1 MVEEESYYLDRETA
15 LQILQDF
22 HNVAS
27 ARVRGLEEGQQVPS
41 SSFMRALRHVIAL
54 HACWSDRG
62 ASSATASTMV
72 AQAAASTTTTP
83 QHDRRRRIAIEGAKV
98 IPCGKYKGKTRECAY
113 QDAGYRRWV
122 LDKITPESPPD
133 MNALRAYFEERLD
146 ADPGLFPQAYMVLSQ
161 EPTGGEGDLI
171 ATLDTG
177 CSQSCHGELW
187 LQRYVQAT
195 GQCLPALETDVGP
208 SFHGIGGA
216 VQTAGMRTI
225 PLVLEMINGQYAQ
238 GTLRSAELRGS
249 HAPLLLSLAAQ
260 RHLGLVL
267 DVCAETAHSQTLGC
281 DLQLVMKD
289 GLFGLRLLPAHLG
302 LLAENP
308 ALGET
313 SVENITKNETE
324 FLATD
329 VKMDERP
336 RDDALHHPTDD
347 ALHRPRDDALHHPT
361 DDALHPPT
369 MSCDER
375 EPDEDESAAVGY
387 MAYDHM
393 KGRTMTRSQ
402 GNSWKKHVHDT
413 HNSDQ
418 CLWSQIST
426 QRRRRSL
433 LPRGCRTF
441 LLEIFAGAALLSD
454 ICAREYGHPISA
466 PVDLNVGIDLL
477 TPEGRAHVDS
487 VIERDDPYAISIAPL
502 CSPWCAYSKLN
513 ISKGGRTCKRIQDE
527 RKRWR
532 PVLSWIAKMVKQRL
546 SRGRQ
551 ILVENPWGSAMWDE
565 WDFQDLIVNDHHDA
579 LTGELLEATK
589 CDQCMQGLRS
599 TTSGLPHMKPTCFL
613 SASTTLKHTL
623 NVRCDGQHEHE
634 QLTSGKACKEA
645 QQWPRKLCHTIL
657 DGWCKD
663 LDNTLCRSA
672 FPAEAAREDA
682 DQAEFVIDDDEDGMH
697 RTLDH
702 IYGPED
708 EAAITAGPLGRCEAA
723 EVAAREGEAIHEETE
738 SLESESMRERRK
750 KWRELPYAMR
760 VALRRLHGMTGH
772 ASPASM
778 QRLLRTAGADAAAI
792 RAMQYF
798 QCPVCDSL
806 KRPMQRPATKVPG
819 PYVFNVEVSVDVFV
833 IRDVEGNKFLILSIV
848 DLGTLFHVGV
858 VVGTGAGSP
867 SSSNCAKAFDT
878 AWMSWAGAPDR
889 VVLDRGTH
897 NRGVFQEMLRSRGV
911 ELRYTGLEA
920 GHHLGRGERQGGLM
934 KSMMKHIIHERQLR
948 GRQSIEFVVSETAEV
963 KNSRLHV
970 GGFAPAQWVLGRLP
984 KDLDSLTALGAEHRL
999 GTHQEILDG
1008 TSSFAH
1014 RMEIRMAAK
1023 QAFTFHDSAQRL
1035 RASMLR
1041 KATPTR
1047 GPFVTGDLVCF
1058 HRKQGARVGQRWFG
1072 PARVVGQEG
1081 RSKLWVIHGGI
1092 PMTVA
1097 VEACRH
1103 ASGPEILAKRE
1114 LELRPSRKRRR
1125 EVIEDDDE
1133 TYEYPFGDDLAGVP
1147 GRHEDGE
1154 GLGEDEQMRY
1164 FDTTDIADGG
1174 LSPSPYSPS
1183 PAGEAAAGPIP
1194 SPLSPADEGPGIAD
1208 LPPIPEDLL
1217 ETDEGERTPTPTV
1230 GSTFEPE
1237 QEQIPVS
1244 RQGTSEVMSPTPL
1257 PPGLHGN
1264 LRAALHRSPD
1274 LLDGHRAAEPRN
1286 EPSTTRRDRS
1296 RSPPTRSSSAV
1307 IPNQSTLVELPRA
1320 PGQDR
1325 AFLAFL
1331 ARRKTAMARSKE
1343 YSLDKMEAEERVK
1356 MEAAQEK
1363 EWGNW
1368 RNFEAVKVLDP
1379 TKAAEFLR
1387 EHPGTQIVP
1396 TRWVLTNKAQP
1407 WEDARY
1413 KARIVVRGDL
1423 ERGAAE
1429 TRTDSPTASS
1439 TMVNMLLAYAAS
1451 NKLPLRGGDITASF
1465 LQGEKISRKLI
1476 LKPPPGGLPGV
1487 EDGSLLLAEK
1497 PVYGTRDAPRGF
1509 WKRLHSVILSKGLRK
1524 IPGENSAY
1532 VLNDSNNNIIGMLI
1546 CHVDDLLWAGG
1557 ERMDEVM
1564 NQIQLAFE
1572 FGSLELDNSFVYCG
1586 RNIEQSTEG
1595 IKVTCP
1601 NTAAKVRPIVLTR
1614 ERRRERDAAA
1624 TDNEKGQL
1632 RSVLGSL
1639 GWVTRVCRPDI
1650 GYQVNHL
1657 QSIQKNAVVSD
1668 LIACN
1673 NLLNYVKETPQ
1684 HGLFY
1689 RYNAV
1694 DFNEAAI
1701 LSITDASYG
1710 ADYDVDEHYGVP
1722 LGNRSQSGRILAL
1735 GNNDFASTGTGD
1747 IYMIEWHSNVL
1758 KRVCRSTLQAETLS
1772 LVQGYEEAEHV
1783 RVLMHGLFHEKTGST
1798 NDFMIG
1804 AMDGRRLEMF
1814 TDCRSLE
1821 SHLKQPGLSTVA
1833 DKRLA
1838 IDLSAMRQLV
1848 WRDSGELVGD
1858 PVYQD
1863 APPQASTTRVSWIE
1877 TKTMVADSL
1886 TKHMKCEQL
1895 LALMHEGKV
1904 TFDMN
1909 KEHSKKA
1916 SMKQDKQDRQAS
1928 MSG

>member
-1 MVEEESYYLDRETA
+1 MLRLLGSEDLKKGNRFRVAALCELFDMSLHYMHAGATEVRPLQRRARWWHRLLPRLRPRRNMIAGDVLPLKAPRSSPAVSTRARLESA
-15 LQILQDF
+15 LI
-22 HNVAS
+22 
-27 ARVRGLEEGQQVPS
+27 RMPG
-41 SSFMRALRHVIAL
+41 IA
-54 HACWSDRG
+54 
-62 ASSATASTMV
+62 
-72 AQAAASTTTTP
+72 
-83 QHDRRRRIAIEGAKV
+83 
-98 IPCGKYKGKTRECAY
+98 
-113 QDAGYRRWV
+113 AGC
-122 LDKITPESPPD
+122 LNKITPESPPD

-146 ADPGLFPQAYMVLSQ
+146 ADPGLFPQAYVVLSQ

-171 ATLDTG
+171 AILDTG

-187 LQRYVQAT
+187 LQRYAQAT

-216 VQTAGMRTI
+216 VQTAGVRTI

-308 ALGET
+308 ALEET

-336 RDDALHHPTDD
+336 RDDALQHPTDD

-361 DDALHPPT
+361 NDALHPPT

-402 GNSWKKHVHDT
+402 GNSWKKHVHDM

-623 NVRCDGQHEHE
+623 DVRCDGQHEHE

-708 EAAITAGPLGRCEAA
+708 EAAITAGPLGRSEAA

-934 KSMMKHIIHERQLR
+934 KSMLKHIIHERQLR

-970 GGFAPAQWVLGRLP
+970 GGFAPAQWLLGRLP
-984 KDLDSLTALGAEHRL
+984 KDLDSLTTLGAEHRL

-1174 LSPSPYSPS
+1174 LSSSPYSPS
-1183 PAGEAAAGPIP
+1183 PAGEAAAG
-1194 SPLSPADEGPGIAD
+1194 LFLLRYHQLTKD
-1208 LPPIPEDLL
+1208 LAL
-1217 ETDEGERTPTPTV
+1217 RTC
-1230 GSTFEPE
+1230 
-1237 QEQIPVS
+1237 
-1244 RQGTSEVMSPTPL
+1244 
-1257 PPGLHGN
+1257 
-1264 LRAALHRSPD
+1264 HRS
-1274 LLDGHRAAEPRN
+1274 
-1286 EPSTTRRDRS
+1286 
-1296 RSPPTRSSSAV
+1296 
-1307 IPNQSTLVELPRA
+1307 
-1320 PGQDR
+1320 
-1325 AFLAFL
+1325 
-1331 ARRKTAMARSKE
+1331 
-1343 YSLDKMEAEERVK
+1343 
-1356 MEAAQEK
+1356 
-1363 EWGNW
+1363 
-1368 RNFEAVKVLDP
+1368 
-1379 TKAAEFLR
+1379 LR
-1387 EHPGTQIVP
+1387 TYLRPM
-1396 TRWVLTNKAQP
+1396 R
-1407 WEDARY
+1407 
-1413 KARIVVRGDL
+1413 
-1423 ERGAAE
+1423 ERG
-1429 TRTDSPTASS
+1429 R
-1439 TMVNMLLAYAAS
+1439 
-1451 NKLPLRGGDITASF
+1451 LR
-1465 LQGEKISRKLI
+1465 
-1476 LKPPPGGLPGV
+1476 P
-1487 EDGSLLLAEK
+1487 
-1497 PVYGTRDAPRGF
+1497 
-1509 WKRLHSVILSKGLRK
+1509 
-1524 IPGENSAY
+1524 
-1532 VLNDSNNNIIGMLI
+1532 
-1546 CHVDDLLWAGG
+1546 
-1557 ERMDEVM
+1557 
-1564 NQIQLAFE
+1564 QL
-1572 FGSLELDNSFVYCG
+1572 
-1586 RNIEQSTEG
+1586 
-1595 IKVTCP
+1595 
-1601 NTAAKVRPIVLTR
+1601 VRP
-1614 ERRRERDAAA
+1614 
-1624 TDNEKGQL
+1624 
-1632 RSVLGSL
+1632 SSL
-1639 GWVTRVCRPDI
+1639 
-1650 GYQVNHL
+1650 N
-1657 QSIQKNAVVSD
+1657 KNKF
-1668 LIACN
+1668 L
-1673 NLLNYVKETPQ
+1673 
-1684 HGLFY
+1684 
-1689 RYNAV
+1689 
-1694 DFNEAAI
+1694 
-1701 LSITDASYG
+1701 
-1710 ADYDVDEHYGVP
+1710 
-1722 LGNRSQSGRILAL
+1722 
-1735 GNNDFASTGTGD
+1735 
-1747 IYMIEWHSNVL
+1747 
-1758 KRVCRSTLQAETLS
+1758 
-1772 LVQGYEEAEHV
+1772 
-1783 RVLMHGLFHEKTGST
+1783 
-1798 NDFMIG
+1798 
-1804 AMDGRRLEMF
+1804 
-1814 TDCRSLE
+1814 
-1821 SHLKQPGLSTVA
+1821 
-1833 DKRLA
+1833 
-1838 IDLSAMRQLV
+1838 
-1848 WRDSGELVGD
+1848 
-1858 PVYQD
+1858 
-1863 APPQASTTRVSWIE
+1863 
-1877 TKTMVADSL
+1877 
-1886 TKHMKCEQL
+1886 
-1895 LALMHEGKV
+1895 
-1904 TFDMN
+1904 
-1909 KEHSKKA
+1909 
-1916 SMKQDKQDRQAS
+1916 
-1928 MSG
+1928 